1 MSLFGG
7 SFFAWNNLYLC
18 VYLLNRTVIIW
29 LNSLH
34 PLPVPLSFNQ
44 TFTDN
49 FYFLSLFCFL
59 ILEWFGFFC
68 FSPPAFLLLFVSLL
82 LFLALEE
89 DMAAKE
95 LFYIVQMACDL
106 NCTAEG
112 ICRRSPNSTVRG
124 HYEIC
129 HVLLYSCC
137 CDCFTLVA
145 PGPKCWFSFKCLWA
159 GNERVTFRSLNQNYL
174 SLSTLWDT

>member
-1 MSLFGG
+1 MDPQAGAERSPSGIWRASLLIFCHGEWPCGTHGRGHHYGICGNTSLVWNSRYGGSRFWKFILCWFGLYNAEAWILISVFVSLKICNKLRWWNLLISLFGG

-68 FSPPAFLLLFVSLL
+68 FPTLFCLLAPLL
-82 LFLALEE
+82 GF
-89 DMAAKE
+89 
-95 LFYIVQMACDL
+95 
-106 NCTAEG
+106 G
-112 ICRRSPNSTVRG
+112 RG
-124 HYEIC
+124 H
-129 HVLLYSCC
+129 
-137 CDCFTLVA
+137 
-145 PGPKCWFSFKCLWA
+145 G
-159 GNERVTFRSLNQNYL
+159 G
-174 SLSTLWDT
+174 

>member
-34 PLPVPLSFNQ
+34 PLHVPLSFNQ

-112 ICRRSPNSTVRG
+112 ICHRSPNSTVRG

-129 HVLLYSCC
+129 HVLSCHLSWSVNVIHIGC
-137 CDCFTLVA
+137 T
-145 PGPKCWFSFKCLWA
+145 
-159 GNERVTFRSLNQNYL
+159 RSQVLILFQVLMSWQWNSYI
-174 SLSTLWDT
+174 